1 MMHLN
6 PDSKTSK
13 SKTSKQNYKF
23 KSGMFGGK
31 FIPLHRGHSLCIS
44 VALALCETVHVI
56 LFINGDG
63 ELEIMKDNTIYPKEL
78 LSVSKRLK
86 QLKKLANSNPR
97 IKLHVIDCMNCKKP
111 DGTEDWDAETP
122 LVLNECGKFD
132 AVFSSE
138 PSYSKY
144 FTSAYPW
151 AEHIL
156 VDPERKKV
164 PISAT
169 KIRNMTEQE
178 ALEWII

>member
-1 MMHLN
+1 MHSN
-6 PDSKTSK
+6 QNSKPT
-13 SKTSKQNYKF
+13 NYQY

-63 ELEIMKDNTIYPKEL
+63 ELDIMKHNTVYPKKL
-78 LSVSKRLK
+78 LSASKRLK
-86 QLKKLANSNPR
+86 QLKKLAKQNSR
-97 IKLHVIDCMNCKKP
+97 IKVHVIDVLHCKKP

-138 PSYSKY
+138 PSYEEY
-144 FTSAYPW
+144 FRNAYPW
-151 AEHIL
+151 AKHII
-156 VDPERKKV
+156 VDAERKKV

-169 KIRNMTEQE
+169 MIRDMTEEE
-178 ALEWII
+178 AKEWIV